1 MQLPFIG
8 KIKRPKLWI
17 GGGLAALVVT
27 GASATGVMMSRNPL
41 LKLTE
46 IENLLVR
53 AEAETITIRIKASGN
68 VQPIQRVNLSPKTP
82 GRLAQLFVEQGDRVR
97 EGQVVAR
104 MESNTLE
111 AQLQQ
116 AEARLDRAKA
126 SLAQLRNGNRPEEI
140 AQAQARLDR
149 TQANLAQLR
158 NGSRPEEIEKAEA
171 QVAQARSRQAEAQ
184 AKLVQLQTGSR
195 WEDIAEAEAGVSRTK
210 AQLEEARSRL
220 SLAQTQLERNR
231 SLEAS
236 GAYARENVDR
246 AADEERRAR
255 ASVEQSAA
263 AVEEAIRR
271 LQRLKNGSRTE
282 EVAQGEASVA
292 AAAAQVADAESQL
305 ALLRNGTRS
314 EEITKAEADVS
325 ETQSQ
330 VDLLRNGTRSEE
342 ILKGEADVRDAE
354 EQVSFYQK
362 QVDDTLIR
370 APFSGII
377 TQRFADP
384 GAFVTP
390 ETSASD
396 AASATSASIV
406 ALAQGLE
413 VLAKVPEADIG
424 QIKPGQKVEVIAD
437 SYPDE
442 RFIGQVKLIAP
453 EAIREREVTL
463 FRVRTSIETGGDK
476 LLSGMNVDLN
486 FLGEQ
491 LSDVLVLPTVAIVTN
506 LGATGV
512 LVPDEKNTPV
522 FKPVTVGS
530 QVGNKIQI
538 LEGLKRGDRVF
549 LELPEGQ
556 KLEDIIKPKEKE
568 VK

>member
-17 GGGLAALVVT
+17 GGSLAAIVLT
-27 GASATGVMMSRNPL
+27 GASATGIMLSRNPSF
-41 LKLTE
+41 KLTE

-126 SLAQLRNGNRPEEI
+126 NLAQLRNGNRPEEI
-140 AQAQARLDR
+140 AQAEARLDR

-171 QVAQARSRQAEAQ
+171 QVEQARSRQAEAE
-184 AKLVQLQTGSR
+184 AKLAQLRTGSR
-195 WEDIAEAEAGVSRTK
+195 WEDIAEAEAGLSRTL

-231 SLEAS
+231 SLEAA

-263 AVEEAIRR
+263 AVEEARRR
-271 LQRLKNGSRTE
+271 LQRLENGSRTE
-282 EVAQGEASVA
+282 EVAQGEAGVA

-325 ETQSQ
+325 EAQSQ

-406 ALAQGLE
+406 ALAKGLE

-424 QIKPGQKVEVIAD
+424 QIEPGQKVEVIAD

-442 RFIGQVKLIAP
+442 TFLGQVKLIAP

-463 FRVRTSIETGGDK
+463 FRVRTSIETGTDK

-506 LGATGV
+506 LGNTGV
-512 LVPDEKNTPV
+512 VVPDEQNKPV